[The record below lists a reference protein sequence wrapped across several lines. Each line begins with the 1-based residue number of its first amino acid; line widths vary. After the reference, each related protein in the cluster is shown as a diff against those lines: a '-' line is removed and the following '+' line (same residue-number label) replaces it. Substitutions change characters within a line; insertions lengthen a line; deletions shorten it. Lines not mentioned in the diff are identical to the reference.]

1 MPSSKKS
8 TPIKEGKLE
17 KKALHVTKEEFFSLK
32 PIQSTFITILKE
44 KDDQLLLELNITKFK
59 KKSLRKR
66 LIPSPNY
73 KKIQL
78 DKLGKFTFEL
88 CDGNNTVKQIIKKF
102 QETFKLT
109 LTETETAVTKYLT
122 ILNARHLIGWQ
133 IPQEMM
139 EKTNLKE
146 KSVEEISLD

>member
-1 MPSSKKS
+1 MAPSKKS
-8 TPIKEGKLE
+8 SPKKLSKLE
-17 KKALHVTKEEFFSLK
+17 KKSLNVSKEEFYSLK
-32 PIQSTFITILKE
+32 PIQSTFLTKV
-44 KDDQLLLELNITKFK
+44 KDLDDRLLLEIDISKFK
-59 KKSLRKR
+59 KKSIRRR

-109 LTETETAVTKYLT
+109 ATETETAVTKYLT
-122 ILNARHLIGWQ
+122 LLNTRHIIGWQ
-133 IPQEMM
+133 IPQEMI
-139 EKTNLKE
+139 EKTDLKE
-146 KSVEEISLD
+146 KKVEEISLE